1 MRDSETKEEQV
12 LQAVVRFEHEQMGL
26 SPSSILVNLQGD
38 TAYVMLQGIT
48 FPAERACAGDEHGQ
62 EMLEQYHA
70 RIFDAGK
77 HTLESEI
84 QDILERPIE
93 RATLRVDPVSGSG
106 TMQFT
111 LGVSTG
117 KGEDRPQQ

>member
-12 LQAVVRFEHEQMGL
+12 LQAVARFEREQMDL
-26 SPSSILVNLQGD
+26 SPSSILVNLQCD
-38 TAYVMLQGIT
+38 TVYVMLQGMT

-62 EMLEQYHA
+62 EMIEQYHA

-84 QDILERPIE
+84 QGILGRSVERS
-93 RATLRVDPVSGSG
+93 TMRVEPVFGNG
-106 TMQFT
+106 VIQFT
-111 LGVSTG
+111 LGKTTG
-117 KGEDRPQQ
+117 KREGRPQ